1 MGRTLR
7 RVTARFL
14 SVAVSGAVVLS
25 FAVSAHA
32 APITDQQ
39 RADRAV
45 AYLRAH
51 QRENGSIVAFS
62 AIGSTADAVS
72 AFVAAGV
79 GRTAMTKA
87 IGFLRTQV
95 SLGHVTQIGLQAKV
109 VIAVD
114 AAGLD
119 PATFGGANLVHTIS
133 ATIGSDG
140 HYGTSAVFDDALV
153 MLAIESSGATPPTK
167 AAAWL
172 LQAQCP
178 DGGWAYDKPYD
189 SSTDNKHC
197 SDGTTDYFPSDS
209 NTTSYVVQALA
220 NMSDTDWIYDPFAST
235 GFFFHLRDK
244 VRGGWPYSFGLP
256 SDANSTALVIQAY
269 RAAKLAVPTG
279 SIQALRDLQYTS
291 CGAFAYSWSKGK
303 RTGADLGATIG
314 AIPGLLRKPFPVS
327 GTVATGV
334 PAVPKCA

>member
-7 RVTARFL
+7 RVTATFL

-62 AIGSTADAVS
+62 AIGSTADAVL

-109 VIAVD
+109 VMAVSASGGD
-114 AAGLD
+114 AR
-119 PATFGGANLVHTIS
+119 TFGGVNLLRKIRS
-133 ATIGSDG
+133 SLGSDG
-140 HYGTSAVFDDALV
+140 RFGTAAVLDDALA
-153 MLAIESSGATPPTK
+153 MLAIEVRGTAVPATK

-172 LQAQCP
+172 LAAQCP
-178 DGGWAYDKPYD
+178 DGGWAYDQPYD
-189 SSTDNKHC
+189 SVTDDADC
-197 SDGTTDYFPSDS
+197 WDGTSP
-209 NTTSYVVQALA
+209 TSSPRTRTPRATSCRRWRTCPTPA
-220 NMSDTDWIYDPFAST
+220 GPHDPFAV
-235 GFFFHLRDK
+235 LRPPCAIK
-244 VRGGWPYSFGLP
+244 VRAGGP
-256 SDANSTALVIQAY
+256 
-269 RAAKLAVPTG
+269 
-279 SIQALRDLQYTS
+279 
-291 CGAFAYSWSKGK
+291 
-303 RTGADLGATIG
+303 
-314 AIPGLLRKPFPVS
+314 
-327 GTVATGV
+327 
-334 PAVPKCA
+334 